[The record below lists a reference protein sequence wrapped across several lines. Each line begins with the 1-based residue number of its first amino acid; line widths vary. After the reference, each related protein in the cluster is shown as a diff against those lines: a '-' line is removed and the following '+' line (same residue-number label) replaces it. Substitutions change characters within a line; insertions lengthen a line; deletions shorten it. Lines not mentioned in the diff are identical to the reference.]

1 MSVSS
6 TRARHR
12 APVRTSTPLTE
23 FARTATASIGQ
34 VGRRSAA
41 VAATSGV
48 AITLIGAGPAHAV
61 SSDSPNLTG
70 VDTTTVAEA
79 ARAALDSAPVVS
91 SPQTAA
97 WTTDVVAV
105 AAVKPVAKAAKPKA
119 AKPNAA
125 ASRSTAR
132 ATVAEASSPVPQSVA
147 GNAVLE
153 VAARYVGVPYVSG
166 GTSPDVGFD
175 CSGFV
180 SYVYG
185 QLGVSLP
192 HSSSAYPSIGT
203 RVSAADA
210 QPGDIIWSPGHV
222 AIYAGGGMQIDA
234 PVPGKTVQFR
244 GIWQSSP
251 VFIRIG

>member
-12 APVRTSTPLTE
+12 APVRRSTPLTE
-23 FARTATASIGQ
+23 FARTATTQIGQ
-34 VGRRSAA
+34 VSRRTAA

-48 AITLIGAGPAHAV
+48 AITLIGAAPASAV

-70 VDTTTVAEA
+70 VDTTNVAEA
-79 ARAALDSAPVVS
+79 ARAALNSAPVVS
-91 SPQTAA
+91 SPETAA
-97 WTTDVVAV
+97 WTADVVAV
-105 AAVKPVAKAAKPKA
+105 AAVKPVVKTVAKATTTT
-119 AKPNAA
+119 
-125 ASRSTAR
+125 SRNTTRTAT
-132 ATVAEASSPVPQSVA
+132 ATAEVATSAVPQSVS

-153 VAARYVGVPYVSG
+153 IAARYVGVPYVSG

-180 SYVYG
+180 SYVYA
-185 QLGVSLP
+185 QLGIELP
-192 HSSSAYPSIGT
+192 HSSSAYLSVGT
-203 RVSAADA
+203 RISAADA

-222 AIYAGGGMQIDA
+222 AIYAGDGMQIDA
-234 PVPGKTVQFR
+234 PTPGKTVQFR

>member
-1 MSVSS
+1 M
-6 TRARHR
+6 
-12 APVRTSTPLTE
+12 
-23 FARTATASIGQ
+23 
-34 VGRRSAA
+34 
-41 VAATSGV
+41 
-48 AITLIGAGPAHAV
+48 AISLIGAAPAVAV
-61 SSDSPNLTG
+61 GSDTANLTG
-70 VDTTTVAEA
+70 VDTTNVAEA
-79 ARAALDSAPVVS
+79 ARAALNSAPVVS
-91 SPQTAA
+91 SPQAAA
-97 WTTDVVAV
+97 WTADVVPV
-105 AAVKPVAKAAKPKA
+105 AAVKPVVKAAA
-119 AKPNAA
+119 AKKATSRSAARAA
-125 ASRSTAR
+125 AVTVEA
-132 ATVAEASSPVPQSVA
+132 ATSAVPQSVA

-185 QLGVSLP
+185 QLGVGLP
-192 HSSSAYPSIGT
+192 HSSSSYLSVGT

-234 PVPGKTVQFR
+234 PTPGKTVQFR